1 MQQLNNLDVI
11 ILIVVGISA
20 LIALSRGL
28 VKEVLSIIGWVLG
41 TMSVIYMLP
50 ILTPIASLYIKS
62 GWLAGVATS
71 IFVLIAFLIVW
82 IMLTGR
88 IVGKI
93 RSSKLS
99 NLDRMLGLF
108 FGIVRAFLLIVLF
121 YILISWMIPKD
132 KQADVL
138 KDSKYFNIAGEFAQ
152 PIENLIPESTLKI
165 IREKTQKVGEENEKK
180 LAEDKDKD
188 SDKNAEKEKPA
199 KEKNDVQELFDK
211 LAQPQIE
218 KAKQETKE
226 KIKENFE
233 GYKENE
239 RDNLDRLIE
248 NTLK

>member
-41 TMSVIYMLP
+41 TTAIIYMLP
-50 ILTPIASLYIKS
+50 VLTPIASLYIKT
-62 GWLAGVATS
+62 GWLAGAVTS
-71 IFVLIAFLIVW
+71 LFILLTFLIIW
-82 IMLTGR
+82 ILFTGR

-93 RSSKLS
+93 RNSKLS

-108 FGIVRAFLLIVLF
+108 FGIIRAFLLVILS

-132 KQADVL
+132 KQAEVL
-138 KDSKYFNIAGEFAQ
+138 QESKYFNIAGQFAQ
-152 PIENLIPESTLKI
+152 PIEALIPESTLKI
-165 IREKTQKVGEENEKK
+165 IREKTQKVGEENETA
-180 LAEDKDKD
+180 LAKAEQDKEEEKTKPVKQEKD
-188 SDKNAEKEKPA
+188 
-199 KEKNDVQELFDK
+199 DVQELFDK

-218 KAKQETKE
+218 KAKTEAKAQ
-226 KIKENFE
+226 IKENFA

-248 NTLK
+248 NTLQ